1 MYDDDDDR
9 FDYYGYDDYDDYD
22 KVDSDYEE
30 QFFNV
35 ETNEFEPI
43 WW

>member
-9 FDYYGYDDYDDYD
+9 FDYYDYDDYDD

-35 ETNEFEPI
+35 ETDEFEPI